1 MDNLN
6 SVLITYKIDAHKKWD
21 VEVVNI
27 PGTDLIDKNHELV
40 HMVLHGKLSNLVG
53 LTAHEVDWEYILY

>member
-6 SVLITYKIDAHKKWD
+6 SVLITSKIDAHKKWG

-27 PGTDLIDKNHELV
+27 PDTYLIVKNDDELV

-53 LTAHEVDWEYILY
+53 LTAQEVDWK